1 MIVRIDGY
9 KHVSKKETGE
19 VRTIIYCS
27 VPAVSDRSEFGF
39 IPVSAVWLN
48 DCVSYDCGKFYEA
61 VLICGMVSFK
71 TKLLVSILFRS
82 RNRNIFILRKDF
94 KLWVRVLL

>member
-48 DCVSYDCGKFYEA
+48 DLVSYDCGKFYEA
-61 VLICGMVSFK
+61 VIDSYLWNG
-71 TKLLVSILFRS
+71 KLQNKIIGFDPVPEQ
-82 RNRNIFILRKDF
+82 
-94 KLWVRVLL
+94 V